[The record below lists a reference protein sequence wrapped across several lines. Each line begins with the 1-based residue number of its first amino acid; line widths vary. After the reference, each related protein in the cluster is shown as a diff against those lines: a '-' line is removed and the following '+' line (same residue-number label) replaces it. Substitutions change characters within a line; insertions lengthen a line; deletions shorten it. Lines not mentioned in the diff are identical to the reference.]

1 MIDPR
6 KIDEF
11 AQRIQQAL
19 PPGVAAVGDDMRRN
33 LKAAIESALAQM
45 DLVTREEFD
54 IQCAVLARTREKLV
68 GLEERVKR
76 LEEADVDRSDSP
88 SSSPDSN

>member
-19 PPGVAAVGDDMRRN
+19 PPGIAAAGDDMRRN
-33 LKAAIESALAQM
+33 LKAAIETALSQM
-45 DLVTREEFD
+45 NLVGREEFD
-54 IQCAVLARTREKLV
+54 IQCAVLARTREKLE
-68 GLEERVKR
+68 GLEERVKS
-76 LEEADVDRSDSP
+76 LEEADRKNSP
-88 SSSPDSN
+88 SSNPDSN